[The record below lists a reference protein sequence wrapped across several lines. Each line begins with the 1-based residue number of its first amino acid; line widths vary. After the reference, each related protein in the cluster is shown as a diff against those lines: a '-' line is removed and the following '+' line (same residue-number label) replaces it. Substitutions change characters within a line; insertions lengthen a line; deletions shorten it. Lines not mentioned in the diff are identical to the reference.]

1 MAAHIETQ
9 RFTPTRRPYF
19 SALRWTAIFG
29 GLAAGAASYVLLA
42 LLGIAAGLTA
52 VDPQATEPVGTV
64 PMMTGIWTAISMLVA
79 AFIGG
84 YVAAR
89 GSGLTRRSDGML
101 HGFVTWGATVL
112 LFAWLVT
119 SALGTLLGGTASI
132 LGQGI
137 QGAAGAA
144 QEVGGIGQLQQ
155 IITGGGQGGD
165 INQQDL
171 QALQQELQAGDRQ
184 GAISIMVE
192 RMGFEQ
198 QRAEQAV
205 DPALAVMGPGA
216 GQQAEQVAE
225 SAVGTVSAA
234 SWWLFIG
241 MLLSLALAVWGGML
255 GARASSRRQPHE
267 SERPARGT
275 AYNVPE

>member
-9 RFTPTRRPYF
+9 RFIAPRRAYF

-42 LLGIAAGLTA
+42 LLGVAIGLTA
-52 VDPQATEPVGTV
+52 VDPQAAEPVGAV
-64 PMMTGIWTAISMLVA
+64 PLTTGIWTAVSMLIA

-89 GSGLTRRSDGML
+89 GSGLTRRTDGML

-112 LFAWLVT
+112 LFAWMATTAVG
-119 SALGTLLGGTASI
+119 ALLGGTAGI
-132 LGQGI
+132 LGQGL
-137 QGAAGAA
+137 QGA
-144 QEVGGIGQLQQ
+144 VGGAQQGGGLAQLQQ
-155 IITGGGQGGD
+155 MITGGQGGD
-165 INQQDL
+165 ISQQDM
-171 QALQQELQAGDRQ
+171 QALQQQIQAGDRQ
-184 GAISIMVE
+184 GAVSIMVE
-192 RMGFEQ
+192 RMGFTQE
-198 QRAEQAV
+198 RAEQAV

-216 GQQAEQVAE
+216 GQQAEQMAE
-225 SAVGTVSAA
+225 GAVGAVSAA

-241 MLLSLALAVWGGML
+241 MLLSLALAIWGGML
-255 GARASSRRQPHE
+255 GARAGSRRQPHE
-267 SERPARGT
+267 AERSTRGGT